1 MRKYH
6 ISQIICVNSHWIM
19 NLIFV
24 IPNITSQGG
33 TERTTVLLANH
44 FVDMGYRVTIIS
56 FSRLP
61 GLVQMYPVSSK
72 VQVVFLS
79 EQNYT
84 KEMGIWKR
92 FRFLVTTINKL
103 SRFLKTSTF
112 DVIISQSLMANVAI
126 LFSGFSK
133 KSVACEHYMY
143 NKYPMSIRLVRS
155 IIYRCFRKV
164 VVLTNH
170 DAVKYRKHGI
180 AAEVIPNMIT
190 FDLHE
195 NTGSN
200 SKKIISV
207 GRLMSQKGFDMLLP
221 AMVPVFERHP
231 DWHLFIYG
239 EGVDHDA
246 LVILCDELSLQKNV
260 TFSGFV
266 KDIKSEYVSADF
278 FVMSSRYEGFPMV
291 LLEALSCGLPVV
303 SFDCPTGPSE
313 MLQYGAGLLVE
324 NQSISQLS
332 ASILKMIEDRELR
345 NECAGKA
352 HYTAQKYS
360 PEIICRRW
368 IDLFKGLSI

>member
-1 MRKYH
+1 
-6 ISQIICVNSHWIM
+6 
-19 NLIFV
+19 
-24 IPNITSQGG
+24 
-33 TERTTVLLANH
+33 
-44 FVDMGYRVTIIS
+44 
-56 FSRLP
+56 
-61 GLVQMYPVSSK
+61 
-72 VQVVFLS
+72 
-79 EQNYT
+79 
-84 KEMGIWKR
+84 
-92 FRFLVTTINKL
+92 
-103 SRFLKTSTF
+103 
-112 DVIISQSLMANVAI
+112 
-126 LFSGFSK
+126 
-133 KSVACEHYMY
+133 
-143 NKYPMSIRLVRS
+143 
-155 IIYRCFRKV
+155 
-164 VVLTNH
+164 
-170 DAVKYRKHGI
+170 
-180 AAEVIPNMIT
+180 
-190 FDLHE
+190 
-195 NTGSN
+195 
-200 SKKIISV
+200 
-207 GRLMSQKGFDMLLP
+207 MLLP
-221 AMVPVFERHP
+221 AIVPVFERHP

-313 MLQYGAGLLVE
+313 ILQYGAGLLVE